1 MLKFLLYGFVGFL
14 LLSVIL
20 LVIPAF
26 GAGGFS
32 ASSTVTIN
40 ATPAQIYE
48 DIAAPERWL
57 DWSVWNK
64 KRDESCDHKFSEPK
78 IGKGAKWVWKG
89 AAPPDGLGEGEME
102 ITKASETEGIEYE
115 LNFKG
120 FPPMKG
126 MIKLTAKDGKTD
138 VEWSTKGNVGDEY
151 MLKLLTT
158 YGLMESAMVEEYN
171 TSLAKLKER
180 AESRATGADEKK

>member
-1 MLKFLLYGFVGFL
+1 
-14 LLSVIL
+14 
-20 LVIPAF
+20 
-26 GAGGFS
+26 
-32 ASSTVTIN
+32 
-40 ATPAQIYE
+40 
-48 DIAAPERWL
+48 
-57 DWSVWNK
+57 
-64 KRDESCDHKFSEPK
+64 
-78 IGKGAKWVWKG
+78 
-89 AAPPDGLGEGEME
+89 
-102 ITKASETEGIEYE
+102 
-115 LNFKG
+115 
-120 FPPMKG
+120 